1 MRWYQYRER
10 EDCKGALREPNISK
24 EKSIKNIGP

>member
-1 MRWYQYRER
+1 MRWYQFRER
-10 EDCKGALREPNISK
+10 KDWKGALREPSISK